1 MKPVPQGG
9 YVPLDKAPLIAL
21 LFCSSLTV
29 LAETGEVIFKT
40 ISPVLNEV
48 RKQPIHVWEML
59 NRILHQCQSIG
70 FGGRVI
76 RASIRGENVLGRL
89 RNGTVQVYGLILLQK
104 VGRQQR
110 VNLDVNLHV
119 SLSCFCHHSTVHI
132 AVHV

>member
-9 YVPLDKAPLIAL
+9 DVPLDEAPLIAL

-89 RNGTVQVYGLILLQK
+89 RNRPSIRADLAPEGWAATKDEPGCEPACLAFLL
-104 VGRQQR
+104 
-110 VNLDVNLHV
+110 LP
-119 SLSCFCHHSTVHI
+119 S
-132 AVHV
+132 